1 MYVCSEKH
9 FSKWFHFFS
18 PNNKKIFSYNVCTH
32 AKLQLKNQAFP
43 SLSHI
48 YGYQIYEIIHE
59 YIFHFKIRIFV
70 DKAIVLS
77 DCHPKF
83 KTFPPTQEITTG
95 KLSFI
100 PSRHLTDT
108 FTYINWYTEKIC
120 LYLFLCKRCHIAL
133 IFLIT
138 HSSLNNVWRC

>member
-1 MYVCSEKH
+1 MPKLHLPLLIIWIKMTVHIIIS
-9 FSKWFHFFS
+9 
-18 PNNKKIFSYNVCTH
+18 SYN
-32 AKLQLKNQAFP
+32 AFFQQRHTRVIE
-43 SLSHI
+43 SIFFNFH
-48 YGYQIYEIIHE
+48 YEVIHE

-138 HSSLNNVWRC
+138 HSSLNNVWRCWFI